1 MSRPLRIE
9 WEGGF
14 YHITARGNEK
24 RPIFRIE
31 RDFLRFVGRFERI
44 YERYGVLIHAYV
56 LMTNHYHLLLET
68 PRENLSTA
76 LHDLNTAY
84 TNYFNRRHD
93 RVGHLFQGRYRSIV
107 VEKDSYLLELSRYI
121 HLNPVRAG
129 MVKRPEAYRWSS
141 YPCYL
146 SSEFCPEWLRREEI
160 LGQMDKSPVKGRRKY
175 RQFVEEGLNREIR
188 DPLRAV
194 MGGIALGGETFWEE
208 VRERV
213 QGLQGGSEVPALR
226 EIHRKTEAGVIVEK
240 VASFYGVPADRITRL
255 EHPLHRG
262 TQVAMYL
269 ARKKTDLSL
278 NEIAEIFGKRHY
290 TAVSVA
296 FRRVEAK
303 RQRDQGF
310 DREMSKIER
319 KLS

>member
-1 MSRPLRIE
+1 MSRPLRVE

-24 RPIFRIE
+24 RPIFLIE
-31 RDFLRFVGRFERI
+31 QDYLRFVSRFEPI
-44 YERYGVLIHAYV
+44 YERYGVVIHSYV
-56 LMTNHYHLLLET
+56 LMTNHYHVLVET
-68 PRENLSTA
+68 PRANLSAA

-107 VEKDSYLLELSRYI
+107 VEKDPYLLELSRYI

-141 YPCYL
+141 YPSYL
-146 SSEFCPEWLRREEI
+146 SSGSCPGWLRREDI
-160 LGQMDKSPVKGRRKY
+160 LGQMDKSLGKGRRKY
-175 RQFVEEGLNREIR
+175 REFVEEGLKGEVR
-188 DPLRAV
+188 DPLEAV
-194 MGGIALGGETFWEE
+194 TGGIVLGGETFW
-208 VRERV
+208 VGVKNRV
-213 QGLQGGSEVPALR
+213 EGLQGRNEVPVLK

-255 EHPLHRG
+255 AHPLHRG

-269 ARKKTDLSL
+269 VRKKTDLSL
-278 NEIAEIFGKRHY
+278 NEIGAIFGKRHY

-296 FRRVEAK
+296 FRRVEGK
-303 RQRDQGF
+303 RQRDRGF
-310 DREMSKIER
+310 DRELSKIE
-319 KLS
+319 KELS

>member
-1 MSRPLRIE
+1 
-9 WEGGF
+9 
-14 YHITARGNEK
+14 
-24 RPIFRIE
+24 
-31 RDFLRFVGRFERI
+31 
-44 YERYGVLIHAYV
+44 
-56 LMTNHYHLLLET
+56 MTNHYHLLLET
-68 PRENLSTA
+68 PRANLSTA

-107 VEKDSYLLELSRYI
+107 VEKDPYLLELSRYI

-129 MVKRPEAYRWSS
+129 MVNRPETYRWSS
-141 YPCYL
+141 YPSYL
-146 SSEFCPEWLRREEI
+146 STGSCPEWLRREDI

-175 RQFVEEGLNREIR
+175 RQFVEKGLRREIR

-208 VRERV
+208 VRNRV
-213 QGLQGGSEVPALR
+213 QGRQGQNEVPALR
-226 EIHRKTEAGVIVEK
+226 EIHRKTEVGVIVEK
-240 VASFYGVPADRITRL
+240 VASVYGVPADKITRL
-255 EHPLHRG
+255 ERPFHRG

-278 NEIAEIFGKRHY
+278 SEIAAIFGKRHY

-303 RQRDQGF
+303 RQRDQGL
-310 DREMSKIER
+310 DRELGKIER
-319 KLS
+319 ELS

>member
-44 YERYGVLIHAYV
+44 YERYGVVIHAYV
-56 LMTNHYHLLLET
+56 LMTNHYHLLVET
-68 PRENLSTA
+68 PRANLSNA

-107 VEKDSYLLELSRYI
+107 VEKDPYLLELSRYI

-141 YPCYL
+141 YPSYL
-146 SSEFCPEWLRREEI
+146 SLGSCPEWLRREDI
-160 LGQMDKSPVKGRRKY
+160 LGQMDKSPMKGRRKY
-175 RQFVEEGLNREIR
+175 RQFVEEGLRGEIR
-188 DPLRAV
+188 DPLEAV
-194 MGGIALGGETFWEE
+194 MGGIALGDETFWEE
-208 VRERV
+208 VRDRV
-213 QGLQGGSEVPALR
+213 QGFQGRNEIPALR
-226 EIHRKTEAGVIVEK
+226 GIHRKTQAGVIVEK
-240 VASFYGVPADRITRL
+240 VASFYGVRPDRITGL

-278 NEIAEIFGKRHY
+278 NEIAAIFGKRHY
-290 TAVSVA
+290 TAVSAA

-310 DREMSKIER
+310 DRELGKIER
-319 KLS
+319 EIC